1 MGCLQ
6 GIFHVLYG
14 VAYGSLQL
22 DLVELLNKK
31 VAILSV
37 HNCLNT
43 CSKDLDPI
51 FFKNTFLIQFR
62 TAIQSGL
69 TTEG

>member
-1 MGCLQ
+1 MGSLQ
-6 GIFHVLYG
+6 GIFHILYG
-14 VAYGSLQL
+14 VADWSLQL
-22 DLVELLNKK
+22 DLVELLYKK

-62 TAIQSGL
+62 TAVQRGL
-69 TTEG
+69 TTKR